1 MQLESSG
8 RDRTWHHDQPGRR
21 PTVTSTGV
29 NSPAPRSGPDP
40 QPVLTVAMGLGA
52 GLLSGLF
59 GVGGGI
65 LVVPA
70 LVMILRLDQRLANGT
85 SLGAVLPIS
94 VSSLVTYWSHGN
106 VDWPLAMWLALGA
119 VGGAVLGTRWIHSL
133 PRHIL
138 GYMFSVVLVVTAIR
152 LFIPMNATGRDEI
165 DVLMAIALV
174 LIGLASGILAGLL
187 GIGGGVIM
195 VPAMVVLFSELSV
208 VAKGTSVAVIIPTAI
223 MGTWRNWKADN
234 VDMKT
239 AAIVGV
245 SGVVSAVVGGMIADH
260 LSEDLSNVLF
270 ATLILVVAA
279 RMVWD
284 LQRNGEDRT
293 IR

>member
-1 MQLESSG
+1 MA
-8 RDRTWHHDQPGRR
+8 
-21 PTVTSTGV
+21 V
-29 NSPAPRSGPDP
+29 
-40 QPVLTVAMGLGA
+40 GLGA

-106 VDWPLAMWLALGA
+106 VDWPVAMWLALGA
-119 VGGAVLGTRWIHSL
+119 VGGAILGTRWIHTL
-133 PRHIL
+133 PRHVL
-138 GYMFSVVLVVTAIR
+138 GYLFSLVLVVTAIR
-152 LFIPMNATGRDEI
+152 LFIPMNATGRQDI
-165 DVLMAIALV
+165 DAFIAVSLV
-174 LIGLASGILAGLL
+174 AIGLASGILAGLL

-223 MGTWRNWKADN
+223 MGTWRNRRAGNID
-234 VDMKT
+234 VT
-239 AAIVGV
+239 VAAIVGV
-245 SGVVSAVVGGMIADH
+245 SGVLSAILGGMIADH

-270 ATLILVVAA
+270 ATLILVVAM
-279 RMVWD
+279 RMIWD
-284 LQRNGEDRT
+284 LQRNGADEAAR
-293 IR
+293 